1 MAKADQLFLTDAEIA
16 QRVGINTDQWKYA
29 VISLEKSGFP
39 KPDPLFERRRYWPAC
54 RAFLDNRYNL
64 GSQAAQGHSAQPDG
78 EEKW

>member
-16 QRVGINTDQWKYA
+16 QRIGIKTDQWKTA

-54 RAFLDNRYNL
+54 RAFLDKRYDI
-64 GSQAAQGHSAQPDG
+64 GSLSPKGNPAQPDG
-78 EEKW
+78 DEKW